1 MIYLVAVGKIN
12 APYYKKA
19 VDEYSKRLA
28 PYAKLNVIEI
38 DENRLMKESEKEILN
53 CIAHEGKDILA
64 KVKGLVIALDSRGH
78 EMTSEGLADF
88 IREKQTQGTADIS
101 FVIGG
106 SYGLCQDV
114 ITRADLVLSF
124 GRFTYPHQLMRVIL
138 TEQIYRAFSIINNS
152 KYHK

>member
-78 EMTSEGLADF
+78 EM
-88 IREKQTQGTADIS
+88 QGTADIS

-114 ITRADLVLSF
+114 IKRADLVLSF